1 MQTVHMLIK
10 GKVQGVFFRASTK
23 AAADSLGVQGWVK
36 NTAAGNVEAM
46 ATGNEK
52 NIQQFINWCK
62 QGPRRA
68 IVTEVIVTQKEVL
81 PFTDFSVI
89 K

>member
-1 MQTVHMLIK
+1 MQTIHILIK

-23 AAADSLGVQGWVK
+23 EAADSLGVQGWVK
-36 NTAAGNVEAM
+36 NTAADNVEAM

-62 QGPRRA
+62 QEPRKA